1 MRAYPVSVNIT
12 LSIDE
17 RIAERAREKLRA
29 VGKSLNQEIRDHL
42 QHVAGDDNLEL
53 ERDLEFLR
61 STAGLGNSNG
71 WKFNREDV
79 YEERLRWPR
88 S

>member
-1 MRAYPVSVNIT
+1 VNIT